1 MEGVNIIPDVQRK
14 VWFALVLQQRAD
26 LPQLP
31 LEMILMI
38 AKHITLNVVTTVSP
52 KWLAK
57 MEYETMPRIAPCLL
71 TKKRY
76 FALAPPSGEREGTIY
91 INKKHPL

>member
-1 MEGVNIIPDVQRK
+1 MEGVHFIPDVRRK
-14 VWFALVLQQRAD
+14 VWLALVLQQRTD

-31 LEMILMI
+31 LEMILLI
-38 AKHITLNVVTTVSP
+38 AKHITLKVVRMDSRE
-52 KWLAK
+52 WLAA

-76 FALAPPSGEREGTIY
+76 FAPALAGGEKVGRERQIFT
-91 INKKHPL
+91 